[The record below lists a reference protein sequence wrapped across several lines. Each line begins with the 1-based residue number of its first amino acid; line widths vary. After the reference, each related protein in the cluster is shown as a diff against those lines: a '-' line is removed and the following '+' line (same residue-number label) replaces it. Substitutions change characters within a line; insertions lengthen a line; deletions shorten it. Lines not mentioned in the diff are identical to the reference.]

1 MPYQRKTQC
10 SKAKAI
16 AQSGFTYNVYITQA
30 LPECNITSF
39 HLCMNY
45 ERLPQFSEAKYNF
58 YAANG
63 NFQSQVDALYIILNS
78 G

>member
-1 MPYQRKTQC
+1 
-10 SKAKAI
+10 
-16 AQSGFTYNVYITQA
+16 
-30 LPECNITSF
+30 
-39 HLCMNY
+39 MNY

-78 G
+78 GYFEYVIIKNMSKHLYGMISFFDLVHRL